1 MAAEHLAAIAAA
13 RPVRLE
19 LNNSGAWKTLARF
32 DAGDDEQCDK
42 ARAAGQLLGEL
53 GGTRTA
59 LRICTDEALPCTLLR
74 WTPERGWF
82 EVSADRQWE
91 R

>member
-1 MAAEHLAAIAAA
+1 MDREQ

-32 DAGDDEQCDK
+32 DAGNEVAADK
-42 ARAAGQLLGEL
+42 ARSAGRLLGEL
-53 GGTRTA
+53 GELGGQRTT
-59 LRICTDEALPCTLLR
+59 LRICTDEALPLVLVR
-74 WTPERGWF
+74 WSADRGWWD
-82 EVSADRQWE
+82 VAADRQWE